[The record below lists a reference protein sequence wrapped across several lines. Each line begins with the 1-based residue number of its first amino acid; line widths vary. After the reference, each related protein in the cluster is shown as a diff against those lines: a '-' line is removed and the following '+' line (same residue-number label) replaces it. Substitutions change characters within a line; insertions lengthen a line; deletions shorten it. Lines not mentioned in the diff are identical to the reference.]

1 MATHATDLGDRD
13 LRAAIA
19 RARRAA
25 TAAGEVGPRSGPT
38 ALPLD
43 DVELQALAEFR
54 RTGYRQA
61 AEEVAASDPELA
73 NC

>member
-13 LRAAIA
+13 LRAVVA

-25 TAAGEVGPRSGPT
+25 TAAGELGPRSGPT
-38 ALPLD
+38 ALPLED
-43 DVELQALAEFR
+43 DERQALASFR
-54 RTGYRQA
+54 REGYRQA
-61 AEEVAASDPELA
+61 AEEVAAAEPELA